1 MVLRRTTS
9 RFALFAA
16 LGLVAISAA
25 LSAPI
30 TAGNFV
36 MTRVGTGAAALSN
49 ASTAVFL
56 DEYTPSGTFVQS
68 IAVSTAASG
77 ANLAL
82 TMSGTSTAEGG
93 LTISPDG
100 RYVSFTGYNAAP
112 GVASI
117 SGTASASTNRVV
129 GILDL
134 TTGTVDT
141 STGLTDA
148 YSTNSIR
155 AAVVSGNN
163 IWTAGTGTNPGA
175 RYTTLGTVGTSTQL
189 STTVTNLRRIEIFNG
204 QLYVSS
210 ASGAF
215 LGVSTVGTGT
225 PTTSGQTTTLL
236 PGFSSNTG
244 GSAYDF
250 WFADANTVY
259 VADDRTL
266 ANSGGIQKWT
276 QSGGT
281 WSLAYTM
288 NNGLTNGMRG
298 LTGINNGGTVTLFGT
313 SADTASKFVS
323 VTDSGAASLF
333 ATLATA
339 SGNTAFRGIEFAA
352 LAAVPEPGT
361 IALIALA
368 ALPGAALLRRR
379 K

>member
-30 TAGNFV
+30 TPGNFV
-36 MTRVGTGAAALSN
+36 LSRVSSTAALNGN
-49 ASTAVFL
+49 ATAVFL

-68 IAVSTAASG
+68 IAVPTTASG

-82 TMSGTSTAEGG
+82 TMSGSATSEGG

-100 RYVSFTGYNAAP
+100 RYVTFGGYNAAV
-112 GVASI
+112 GT
-117 SGTASASTNRVV
+117 SGIAATTSATVNRVV
-129 GILDL
+129 GRLDL
-134 TTGTVDT
+134 
-141 STGLTDA
+141 STGLVDTTTAFTDA
-148 YSTNSIR
+148 FSGGNIR
-155 AAVVSGNN
+155 SAV
-163 IWTAGTGTNPGA
+163 TDGTNVWAVGSNTGVRATTFGA
-175 RYTTLGTVGTSTQL
+175 AGTSTSI
-189 STTVTNLRRIEIFNG
+189 STTLTNMRRIEIFNG

-210 ASGAF
+210 ASGTF
-215 LGVSTVGTGT
+215 QGVSTVGTGT

-236 PGFSSNTG
+236 SGFPTASGPGP
-244 GSAYDF
+244 YDF

-259 VADDRTL
+259 VADDRTS
-266 ANSGGIQKWT
+266 AAGGIQKWT

-288 NNGLTNGMRG
+288 NTSLTSNALRG
-298 LTGINNGGTVTLFGT
+298 LTGTVTGGV
-313 SADTASKFVS
+313 ASLYAVSGDNKFVT
-323 VTDSGAASLF
+323 VTDTGASSTFLTLVTGAS
-333 ATLATA
+333 
-339 SGNTAFRGIEFAA
+339 NNAFRGLEFAA